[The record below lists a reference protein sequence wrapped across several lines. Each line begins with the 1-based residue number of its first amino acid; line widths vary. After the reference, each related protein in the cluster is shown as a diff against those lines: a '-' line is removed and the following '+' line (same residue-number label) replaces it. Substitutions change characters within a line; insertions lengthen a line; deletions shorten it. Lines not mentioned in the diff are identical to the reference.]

1 MDKYVRSLALSS
13 REAIQSEHAM
23 EALATMKGP
32 ELNEIDGTENAS
44 SLLDS
49 AEDVTANF
57 LAPVEDEKY
66 KLPQCP
72 IYVYKGILTRLSG
85 FRRIDAC
92 SVGILAGNDS
102 CVRDVILAPSIES
115 ALNTKDVLYRWNEFE
130 YGVFGFVVFESV
142 TTPETYQGE
151 LLKLPNPNK
160 TDLLLIATNEGAK
173 PTAWMYHQ
181 QENTDDQKNSRFSTV
196 SLQSGRHRAK
206 ADTFTVVHASHVG
219 VEFEDQAG
227 PAKMVQ

>member
-1 MDKYVRSLALSS
+1 MTVL
-13 REAIQSEHAM
+13 
-23 EALATMKGP
+23 
-32 ELNEIDGTENAS
+32 
-44 SLLDS
+44 
-49 AEDVTANF
+49 
-57 LAPVEDEKY
+57 
-66 KLPQCP
+66 
-72 IYVYKGILTRLSG
+72 
-85 FRRIDAC
+85 
-92 SVGILAGNDS
+92 ILAGNDS

-115 ALNTKDVLYRWNEFE
+115 ALNTQDVLDRWTEF
-130 YGVFGFVVFESV
+130 GVFGFVVFESV

-160 TDLLLIATNEGAK
+160 TDLPLIATNEGAK

-181 QENTDDQKNSRFSTV
+181 QEKSDDQKNSRFSTV
-196 SLQSGRHRAK
+196 SLQSGRHQAK